1 MVNQRS
7 LTILG
12 ATGSVGKSTLDLVR
26 ERPGRF
32 KIKGLTAHTNFESLG
47 RLALE
52 FRPDSVVIAD
62 ETYYKQLKDCL
73 SGTDIVVHAGEDA
86 LFALA
91 AVPVDCIVGAIV
103 GIAGLA
109 SVHSAIQAGQ
119 KIALANKE
127 TLVVAG
133 HLIMPMLRRTGAS
146 IFPLDSE
153 HNAIFQCLKGESSEV
168 IKDVVLT
175 ASGGPFRQM
184 SREQMR
190 SVNLQQALKHPNW
203 KMGPKVTIDSA
214 TLMNKGLELI
224 EAKWL
229 FGLPAERIK
238 AVIHPQ
244 SVVHGLVNFA
254 DGSCIAHMGSTDMR
268 IPISYALDY
277 PERMT
282 WQAETLDLVKLS
294 RLDFYEIDL
303 DRFPCFKLAK
313 TVLSS
318 TPEHAVILNAAN
330 EIAVSAFLNG
340 QLAYSEIAE
349 VVDQALNRFSAVA
362 VTKTLDDVIGLDC
375 EVRNQMSELKKDFQ
389 DTVKGIKIAV
399 ETDT

>member
-26 ERPGRF
+26 ERPDRF
-32 KIKGLTAHTNFESLG
+32 KIKGLTAHTNFESLA

-103 GIAGLA
+103 GIAGLG

-146 IFPLDSE
+146 ILPVDSE
-153 HNAIFQCLKGESSEV
+153 HNAIFQCLKGESGEV

-190 SVNLQQALKHPNW
+190 SVTLQQALKHPNW

-229 FGLPAERIK
+229 FGLPAEKIK

-244 SVVHGLVNFA
+244 SVVHGLVNFT

-330 EIAVSAFLNG
+330 EIAVAAFLHD
-340 QLAYSEIAE
+340 QLVYSEIAE
-349 VVDQALNRFSAVA
+349 VVDRALNRFSAVA